1 MNMTR
6 LPALFY
12 GTVFTVVWALTPG
25 IAKSVSDEQYES
37 ISVLGR
43 LNGVA
48 LQCRY
53 LGETQRMKQALI
65 ETLPKRREL
74 GMAFDQITNDAF
86 LEFFERDETCPEA
99 SDFAESVDEA
109 IQMLKQSF
117 PNRDSE

>member
-1 MNMTR
+1 MNTIR
-6 LPALFY
+6 FSTHLRGAFCAAICL
-12 GTVFTVVWALTPG
+12 LIPG
-25 IAKSVSDEQYES
+25 ISASVSDEQYK
-37 ISVLGR
+37 SVEALGR

-86 LEFFERDETCPEA
+86 LEFFERDGICPDA
-99 SDFAESVDEA
+99 SDFEESVDQA
-109 IQMLKQSF
+109 IQKLKHAF
-117 PNRDSE
+117 PGMDSE